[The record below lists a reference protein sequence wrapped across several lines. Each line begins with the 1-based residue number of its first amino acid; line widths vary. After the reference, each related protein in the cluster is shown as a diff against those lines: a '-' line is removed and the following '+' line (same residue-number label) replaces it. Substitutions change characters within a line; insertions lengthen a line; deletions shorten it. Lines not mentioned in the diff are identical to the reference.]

1 MKSLSLIKAGMA
13 AVCKVSDNS
22 VVDGALVDGGA
33 ATIRDVVFKV
43 AFVGT
48 GMVPKTALLN

>member
-1 MKSLSLIKAGMA
+1 MKLLSLIKAGVA
-13 AVCKVSDNS
+13 PAFNVSDNS

-33 ATIRDVVFKV
+33 ATISDVVFKV